1 MRDVTI
7 ATFCSSRHQDPGQ
20 GVLWKFW
27 KCTKVKQENKGGA
40 PSVLKCNNPA
50 DLEALNSLILKKVSS
65 RVYWSKYHF
74 NLNNSQVISLK
85 SVPNVYTEQMKLN
98 QRSLSSDVTAVDNY
112 SEVDLQNLFAFLAAL
127 AALGLPWSLT
137 YLLTVTFIVL
147 DSKPS
152 SLPDQTGNLKTE
164 GDVEQ
169 GFSFQQ
175 LVTPPTPQVSLH
187 CDKLG
192 NFEELQCDKGI
203 CWCVLQQTGKKPA
216 PPPR

>member
-137 YLLTVTFIVL
+137 YSLTVTFIVL

-152 SLPDQTGNLKTE
+152 NLPDQTPSSQN
-164 GDVEQ
+164 
-169 GFSFQQ
+169 
-175 LVTPPTPQVSLH
+175 
-187 CDKLG
+187 
-192 NFEELQCDKGI
+192 
-203 CWCVLQQTGKKPA
+203 
-216 PPPR
+216 

>member
-152 SLPDQTGNLKTE
+152 SPFQPERHVQHWYRPASRDLLSVIIPCASPSDRCQWGSLKDT
-164 GDVEQ
+164 
-169 GFSFQQ
+169 
-175 LVTPPTPQVSLH
+175 LVLRSNKFRNVSRRFPL
-187 CDKLG
+187 
-192 NFEELQCDKGI
+192 
-203 CWCVLQQTGKKPA
+203 
-216 PPPR
+216 

>member
-85 SVPNVYTEQMKLN
+85 SVPNVYTEQMKL
-98 QRSLSSDVTAVDNY
+98 
-112 SEVDLQNLFAFLAAL
+112 
-127 AALGLPWSLT
+127 
-137 YLLTVTFIVL
+137 
-147 DSKPS
+147 
-152 SLPDQTGNLKTE
+152 KTK
-164 GDVEQ
+164 DHFRQ
-169 GFSFQQ
+169 M
-175 LVTPPTPQVSLH
+175 
-187 CDKLG
+187 
-192 NFEELQCDKGI
+192 
-203 CWCVLQQTGKKPA
+203 
-216 PPPR
+216 

>member
-1 MRDVTI
+1 MMAARGSFQVTQPSLPPPHPQQQSMVNQYTGCMYMRHPKRGPKSPLQTMRDVTI

-85 SVPNVYTEQMKLN
+85 SVPNVYTEQMKL
-98 QRSLSSDVTAVDNY
+98 
-112 SEVDLQNLFAFLAAL
+112 
-127 AALGLPWSLT
+127 
-137 YLLTVTFIVL
+137 
-147 DSKPS
+147 
-152 SLPDQTGNLKTE
+152 KTK
-164 GDVEQ
+164 DHFRQ
-169 GFSFQQ
+169 M
-175 LVTPPTPQVSLH
+175 
-187 CDKLG
+187 
-192 NFEELQCDKGI
+192 
-203 CWCVLQQTGKKPA
+203 
-216 PPPR
+216 

>member
-1 MRDVTI
+1 MMAARGSFQVTQPSLPPPHPQQQSMVNQYTGCMYMRHPKRGPKSPLQTMRDVTI

-127 AALGLPWSLT
+127 AALGLPWSLRDA
-137 YLLTVTFIVL
+137 F
-147 DSKPS
+147 P
-152 SLPDQTGNLKTE
+152 
-164 GDVEQ
+164 
-169 GFSFQQ
+169 FQN
-175 LVTPPTPQVSLH
+175 
-187 CDKLG
+187 G
-192 NFEELQCDKGI
+192 
-203 CWCVLQQTGKKPA
+203 
-216 PPPR
+216 

>member
-1 MRDVTI
+1 MIRNYTAYDHREICGPVPPIIIIWRALIGEKDRLQVVAAWWQHAALSRWPNLRFLLLTRSSSSPWSTSIPGAYMRHPKRGPKSPLQTMRDVTI

-98 QRSLSSDVTAVDNY
+98 QRSLSSDVT
-112 SEVDLQNLFAFLAAL
+112 
-127 AALGLPWSLT
+127 
-137 YLLTVTFIVL
+137 I
-147 DSKPS
+147 
-152 SLPDQTGNLKTE
+152 
-164 GDVEQ
+164 
-169 GFSFQQ
+169 
-175 LVTPPTPQVSLH
+175 
-187 CDKLG
+187 
-192 NFEELQCDKGI
+192 
-203 CWCVLQQTGKKPA
+203 
-216 PPPR
+216 

>member
-85 SVPNVYTEQMKLN
+85 GVPNVYTEQMKLN

-152 SLPDQTGNLKTE
+152 SLPDQTGNLTKLRGDRNLAKLMGVMRKHELPNKKTTTKTNTKTMTNTFRE
-164 GDVEQ
+164 
-169 GFSFQQ
+169 
-175 LVTPPTPQVSLH
+175 H
-187 CDKLG
+187 
-192 NFEELQCDKGI
+192 LQRAIFGTFDH
-203 CWCVLQQTGKKPA
+203 
-216 PPPR
+216 